1 MQQMLMSLL
10 FMVMVGAS
18 LPAQPPAL
26 TFHDLASAPPTP
38 LGRMQ
43 VRGLVAQ
50 ASSIMITELPAGL
63 KTTPHH
69 HHQEQ
74 MMLGLRGGMKY
85 LMAGT
90 PNTLEPLTAAL
101 ALPNVEHGNLNDT
114 PEPSVVVEYQAVQRP
129 DWFPPHP
136 RRPREGAPAPVAI
149 AAGRKVIENFS
160 ASSGGWQTH
169 AGGARSKSL
178 TGDTIRLTLWQLPAG
193 AKPVL
198 LTTGSAVERL
208 VLVVDGTASI
218 GDGPT
223 RRDIGREMLVIVA
236 PSATAVTLGGS
247 AKAASVVAL
256 YEPLAP

>member
-1 MQQMLMSLL
+1 MQRVLMSTGLL
-10 FMVMVGAS
+10 FVAIVSGVS
-18 LPAQPPAL
+18 VPAQTSAL
-26 TFHDLASAPPTP
+26 TFHDLASASPTM

-43 VRGLVAQ
+43 VRGRVAQ
-50 ASSIMITELPAGL
+50 ASSIMITELPPGL

-85 LMAGT
+85 LMAGA

-114 PEPSVVVEYQAVQRP
+114 PETAVVVEYQAVQRP

-149 AAGRKVIENFS
+149 PAGRKVIEDFS
-160 ASSGGWQTH
+160 ASSSGWHMH

-193 AKPVL
+193 SKPVSV
-198 LTTGSAVERL
+198 TTASPVERL
-208 VLVVDGTASI
+208 VA
-218 GDGPT
+218 
-223 RRDIGREMLVIVA
+223 
-236 PSATAVTLGGS
+236 GS
-247 AKAASVVAL
+247 AA
-256 YEPLAP
+256 